1 MPKNELQKIWNNDIE
16 LPYREKVENL
26 QQVLI
31 DYCEDN
37 NLDIDLPE
45 KNRKT
50 VYPSYATYNHYFSN
64 GLYIREAFF
73 KKNYLGFTVIHNT
86 ANPLFLM
93 KGKIAF
99 SSEEG
104 VQELTAPIHI
114 LTKSGS
120 KKIVLVVEDCVVV
133 NVHPN
138 PNGLKDLK
146 QIEDEVYSTTFK
158 EYDNLKAE
166 DFWEKWEAIKKL
178 EAKKIIKVRRGGK
191 GKLPMVWIVLPK
203 KKLN

>member
-166 DFWEKWEAIKKL
+166 DFWEKWEAIKKNNI
-178 EAKKIIKVRRGGK
+178 EE
-191 GKLPMVWIVLPK
+191 
-203 KKLN
+203 